1 MDDWTKDFYENKATL
16 ECDICGSLLIGDE
29 PRMVITCDNCK
40 ATDDDGNPI
49 TEEEQERANNEQDKI
64 NKGEI

>member
-40 ATDDDGNPI
+40 KDEQYDPNGLPRDFTDRYHN
-49 TEEEQERANNEQDKI
+49 A
-64 NKGEI
+64 

>member
-40 ATDDDGNPI
+40 KDDWDGSNYPKDNPL
-49 TEEEQERANNEQDKI
+49 
-64 NKGEI
+64 GEDV

>member
-1 MDDWTKDFYENKATL
+1 MDNWTKDFYENKATL

-40 ATDDDGNPI
+40 KDKTYDPNGLPKDFTDRYND
-49 TEEEQERANNEQDKI
+49 
-64 NKGEI
+64 

>member
-29 PRMVITCDNCK
+29 PRMVITCDDCK
-40 ATDDDGNPI
+40 KDETYDPNGLPRDFTDRYHN
-49 TEEEQERANNEQDKI
+49 A
-64 NKGEI
+64 

>member
-40 ATDDDGNPI
+40 KDEKHDPNGLPKDFTD
-49 TEEEQERANNEQDKI
+49 RYHA
-64 NKGEI
+64 

>member
-29 PRMVITCDNCK
+29 PRMVITCDECK
-40 ATDDDGNPI
+40 ATENSECLD
-49 TEEEQERANNEQDKI
+49 
-64 NKGEI
+64 